1 MVLNLNE
8 DGTVNL
14 IEGSSDLAGNRTVA
28 AMYVAEILGI
38 PAEDVHPRVVDT
50 DAIGYTGTSAGSSTV
65 FRIGWA
71 CVEAAE
77 SMVRQLKQRAAL
89 IWEVSPDEVDTQDGV
104 YFHKADPEL
113 RLTLQD
119 LAAKLNSTG
128 GPVVGEAAG
137 DWGGE
142 TTGFAVHV
150 VDVEVDPDTGKT
162 QILRYTAFQDPG
174 IAVHPGYVEGQIQG
188 AAVQGIGMALNEE
201 YVANDKGKMLN
212 ASLLDYRMPVSMDLP
227 MIDAQIVE
235 VPNPH
240 HPMGVRGAGEVS
252 IIPPVPAVANAIY
265 DAVGVR
271 MREMPMSPA
280 AVLEALWKKQSP

>member
-1 MVLNLNE
+1 MKSIPR
-8 DGTVNL
+8 T
-14 IEGSSDLAGNRTVA
+14 GSTFTRRT
-28 AMYVAEILGI
+28 L
-38 PAEDVHPRVVDT
+38 R
-50 DAIGYTGTSAGSSTV
+50 
-65 FRIGWA
+65 
-71 CVEAAE
+71 
-77 SMVRQLKQRAAL
+77 
-89 IWEVSPDEVDTQDGV
+89 
-104 YFHKADPEL
+104 L
-113 RLTLQD
+113 RLTIKD

-128 GPVVGEAAG
+128 GPIVGEAAG

-150 VDVEVDPDTGKT
+150 VDVEVDPETGKT

-174 IAVHPGYVEGQIQG
+174 IAVHPSYVEGQIQG

-201 YVANDKGKMLN
+201 YVSNDQGKMLN

-271 MREMPMSPA
+271 LREMPMSPA
-280 AVLEALWKKQSP
+280 SVLEALWKKQSH